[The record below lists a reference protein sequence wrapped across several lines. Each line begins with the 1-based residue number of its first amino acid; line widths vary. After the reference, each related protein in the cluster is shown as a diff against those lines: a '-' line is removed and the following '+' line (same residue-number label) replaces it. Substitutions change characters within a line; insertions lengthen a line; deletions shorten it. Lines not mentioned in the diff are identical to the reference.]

1 MKSRIS
7 IFLFLLLFTVSS
19 FAQNIF
25 KNATV
30 SPLNELKKNYF
41 EGKYKEGLM
50 AYLHYGNDLN
60 AEEAYYLG
68 MTNAALF
75 NYDAA
80 LDYLQQAVKKDSADT
95 GYEYQLAK
103 INLLV
108 GRTQAAEKNFT
119 HLLSRAPSYLPAL
132 FDAGVL
138 DFTQKRYTE
147 AVRKFK
153 AVTKLTPAN
162 FLAFYNLAKAYSC
175 MEPADA
181 YRDSVSIYLS
191 TAVSI
196 NSDYLPA
203 VEMLGTWYFNN
214 KIYDQALQQFQ
225 IAAAKNPSR
234 SDFFYLAGMC
244 WEKEGKYEKAVDL
257 LTQAIEINGKEA
269 HYWDHLG
276 FCQYSLEQY
285 LYAIAAYKEAIK
297 IDGENSSFNV
307 NLAYAYLK
315 TDSTELAIES
325 FETAV
330 GKMRPEEIG
339 KIYCQK
345 GHTYYSKQEYAKARE
360 EYRTALV
367 YDPVNIDAYY
377 LCAVCDDKLNN
388 KPLALAGYKKALEL
402 ISAGMTKTELEKNE
416 RYNTIRQLVSIL
428 TRRTKKGK
436 Q

>member
-1 MKSRIS
+1 MKPCFYIL
-7 IFLFLLLFTVSS
+7 IALMVLTVSS
-19 FAQNIF
+19 FAQDIQ
-25 KNATV
+25 KGGQV
-30 SPLNELKKNYF
+30 SPLNELKKYYF
-41 EGKYKEGLM
+41 EGKYKEALM
-50 AYLHYGNDLN
+50 VYLHYGNDLN

-68 MTNAALF
+68 MTNAVLF

-80 LDYLQQAVKKDSADT
+80 LDYLQQAVKKDTTDT

-103 INLLV
+103 TNLLV
-108 GRTQAAEKNFT
+108 GRTQAAEKNFA
-119 HLLSRAPSYLPAL
+119 HILLRAPSYLPAL

-138 DFTQKRYTE
+138 DYTQKRFAD

-162 FLAFYNLAKAYSC
+162 FLAFYNLAKAYSNL
-175 MEPADA
+175 EPVNA
-181 YRDSVSIYLS
+181 YGDSVSTYLS

-214 KIYDQALQQFQ
+214 KVYDQALQQFM
-225 IAAAKNPSR
+225 IAAAKNPAR

-244 WEKEGKYEKAVDL
+244 WEKEGKYDKAVDL
-257 LTQAIEINGKEA
+257 LKQAIAINRKEA

-276 FCQYSLEQY
+276 FSYYSLEQY
-285 LYAIAAYKEAIK
+285 TQAIEAYKEAIN
-297 IDGENSSFNV
+297 IDGDNASFNV

-315 TDSTELAIES
+315 TDSTGQAIES
-325 FETAV
+325 FEAAV

-345 GHTYYSKQEYAKARE
+345 GHVYYEKQEYVKAKE
-360 EYRTALV
+360 EYKTTLV
-367 YDPVNIDAYY
+367 YDPVNIDACY
-377 LCAVCDDKLNN
+377 LGAVCDDKLNN
-388 KPLALAGYKKALEL
+388 KSLAFAGYKKALEL
-402 ISAGMTKTELEKNE
+402 ISAGMSKTELEKNE
-416 RYNTIRQLVSIL
+416 RYNTIKQLISIL